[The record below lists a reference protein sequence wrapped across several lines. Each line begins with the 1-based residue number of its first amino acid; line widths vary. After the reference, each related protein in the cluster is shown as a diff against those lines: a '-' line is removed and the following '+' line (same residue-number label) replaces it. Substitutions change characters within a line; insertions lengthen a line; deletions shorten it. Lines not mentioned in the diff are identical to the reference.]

1 MLVPC
6 IMRIYEASWMTKQS
20 QEVLDD
26 YANIESALQLEV
38 AKIKYNAFCALERLS
53 DPAVGM

>member
-1 MLVPC
+1 
-6 IMRIYEASWMTKQS
+6 MTKQS

-38 AKIKYNAFCALERLS
+38 AKIKYNAFGALERLS

>member
-1 MLVPC
+1 
-6 IMRIYEASWMTKQS
+6 MTKQS